1 MIKLIA
7 SDLDGTLLHNGAQKL
22 TPRAIELIHE
32 LTQKGVHFV
41 AASGRQYDNERRLF
55 SEIKDEISYIADDLA
70 CRIIDEVKKSPNF
83 DILISREDACLIED
97 HHEAFVNHIVNV
109 MQNTTK
115 IVDDLSKIE
124 GPFLKIAICN
134 MIDDTKVIMQYL
146 EHLQEMFGAEIK
158 VVTSG
163 NIWIDFIAPG
173 TNKGAALSN
182 LMKLFH
188 VKPKECM
195 AFGDQQ
201 NDLEMLELVGHS
213 YAMSNSAPGV
223 SYYADEVTDSVE
235 DVLEDVLAS
244 LDK

>member
-55 SEIKDEISYIADDLA
+55 SEIKDEISYIGENGSICIHQGKVISRGIIADDLA

-97 HHEAFVNHIVNV
+97 NHEAFVNHIVNV

-115 IVDDLSKIE
+115 
-124 GPFLKIAICN
+124 
-134 MIDDTKVIMQYL
+134 IDDTKVIMQYL

-188 VKPKECM
+188 VKPEECM
-195 AFGDQQ
+195 AFGDQY

>member
-55 SEIKDEISYIADDLA
+55 SEIKDEISYIGENGSICIHQGKVISRGIIADDLA

-97 HHEAFVNHIVNV
+97 NHEAFVNHIVNV
-109 MQNTTK
+109 
-115 IVDDLSKIE
+115 
-124 GPFLKIAICN
+124 
-134 MIDDTKVIMQYL
+134 MQYL

-188 VKPKECM
+188 VKPEECM
-195 AFGDQQ
+195 AFGDQY

>member
-1 MIKLIA
+1 MPHLLRPDSDIRYIERMNKLAEEKAKYETVVVKKEGAAGGTA
-7 SDLDGTLLHNGAQKL
+7 SVEEKADPVTTAVL
-22 TPRAIELIHE
+22 
-32 LTQKGVHFV
+32 KGNKG
-41 AASGRQYDNERRLF
+41 S
-55 SEIKDEISYIADDLA
+55 
-70 CRIIDEVKKSPNF
+70 IIDEVKKSPNF

>member
-55 SEIKDEISYIADDLA
+55 SEIKDEISYIGENGSICIHQGKVISRGIIADDLA

-223 SYYADEVTDSVE
+223 Y
-235 DVLEDVLAS
+235 LLCG
-244 LDK
+244 

>member
-1 MIKLIA
+1 M
-7 SDLDGTLLHNGAQKL
+7 
-22 TPRAIELIHE
+22 
-32 LTQKGVHFV
+32 
-41 AASGRQYDNERRLF
+41 
-55 SEIKDEISYIADDLA
+55 
-70 CRIIDEVKKSPNF
+70 KKSPNF

-173 TNKGAALSN
+173 TNKGAAL
-182 LMKLFH
+182 L
-188 VKPKECM
+188 
-195 AFGDQQ
+195 
-201 NDLEMLELVGHS
+201 
-213 YAMSNSAPGV
+213 
-223 SYYADEVTDSVE
+223 T
-235 DVLEDVLAS
+235 
-244 LDK
+244 

>member
-1 MIKLIA
+1 
-7 SDLDGTLLHNGAQKL
+7 
-22 TPRAIELIHE
+22 
-32 LTQKGVHFV
+32 
-41 AASGRQYDNERRLF
+41 
-55 SEIKDEISYIADDLA
+55 
-70 CRIIDEVKKSPNF
+70 
-83 DILISREDACLIED
+83 
-97 HHEAFVNHIVNV
+97 
-109 MQNTTK
+109 
-115 IVDDLSKIE
+115 
-124 GPFLKIAICN
+124 

-188 VKPKECM
+188 VKPEECM
-195 AFGDQQ
+195 AFGDQY

-235 DVLEDVLAS
+235 DVLEIIWEKFQCHLHILTVVHMLICVNMILSDRKCFQIICLFRKSDFSS
-244 LDK
+244 LIWYIKWFFYSIQLNILWLRPGWSSCLCINTCPD